1 MEELN
6 PSASD
11 PRAWFAIVRRRW
23 PIILGCAVV
32 VTALLV
38 GLAATQK
45 KQYEAKATLLLGD
58 LARQSASN
66 AIASQRG
73 LNNELV
79 VANSG
84 EVRAAARK
92 VYEGPLDVESVTV
105 EATDTAADA
114 VVVRARGRNPDEIA
128 KLVNTYAQ
136 AFIDYR
142 QSQKISVLT
151 SAANELSTR
160 IADLDAQIA
169 QLNSQVDE
177 LDARIAFST
186 EPERSA
192 LSAQRADLV
201 ASVARQS
208 APLLSQVSFYR
219 TQLGQNQTDQALLAD
234 NVTVVDHATPPTSA
248 VSPNPVRNGIGGLA
262 LGLLLGAAI
271 AALLERLDDR
281 VRDQDTLERA
291 VRGRPVLAAIPPS
304 GRGASGLVTIK
315 DPTSAA
321 AEAFRQLRTAIRFAS
336 IESPA
341 SVVAVASATEGE
353 GVSEVVANLGVVV
366 AQSGLRVA
374 VVSGDLRKPSLHT
387 LFGLDSSPGLT
398 SVLLED
404 APLVEALR
412 PVPGVPGL
420 DLLASGAL
428 PPNPSELLDST
439 RVGAVFKALAD
450 SYDMVLLDTPP
461 LLDVTDALIV
471 GRCADAVAVVAR
483 VGRVD
488 RSQLVRALDHLA
500 QANLPVMGIVA
511 HDVERS

>member
-11 PRAWFAIVRRRW
+11 PRAWFAILRRRW
-23 PIILGCAVV
+23 PIIVGCAVV

-38 GLAATQK
+38 GLSASEE

-92 VYEGPLDVESVTV
+92 LYEGPLDVGTVSV
-105 EATDTAADA
+105 EATDSAADA
-114 VVVRARGRNPDEIA
+114 VVVRARDRNPDDVA
-128 KLVNTYAQ
+128 KLVNVYAQ

-169 QLNSQVDE
+169 QLNAQVDD
-177 LDARIAFST
+177 LDAKISFAP
-186 EPERSA
+186 EPERSVF
-192 LSAQRADLV
+192 SAQRPDLV
-201 ASVARQS
+201 ESVARQT
-208 APLLSQVSFYR
+208 APLLSQASFYR
-219 TQLGQNQTDQALLAD
+219 TQLGQNQTDQALLTD

-281 VRDQDTLERA
+281 VRDHATLERA
-291 VRGRPVLAAIPPS
+291 VRGTPVLSAIPPA
-304 GRGASGLVTIK
+304 GRGSGLVTIK

-341 SVVAVASATEGE
+341 SVIAVASATEGE

-387 LFGLDSSPGLT
+387 LFGLDQSPGLT

-404 APLVEALR
+404 TPLAEALR
-412 PVPGVPGL
+412 SVPGVPGL

-428 PPNPSELLDST
+428 PPNPSELLDSM
-439 RVGAVFKALAD
+439 RVGAVFKSLAD
-450 SYDMVLLDTPP
+450 AYDLVLLDTPP

-488 RSQLVRALDHLA
+488 RSKVVRALDRLT

-511 HDVERS
+511 NGVEP